1 MLNSGDNIVLFSGGR
16 GVINIKPCHYKA
28 QERDTYR
35 KGSIANNRKMQIVY
49 TCMIDMW
56 ISSIYRHGLLIY
68 FYFITFYR
76 RL

>member
-1 MLNSGDNIVLFSGGR
+1 MLNSGDNIVLFSGGG

-49 TCMIDMW
+49 TCMIDM
-56 ISSIYRHGLLIY
+56 
-68 FYFITFYR
+68 
-76 RL
+76 

>member
-1 MLNSGDNIVLFSGGR
+1 MLNSGDNIVLFSG

-49 TCMIDMW
+49 TRMIDM
-56 ISSIYRHGLLIY
+56 
-68 FYFITFYR
+68 
-76 RL
+76 